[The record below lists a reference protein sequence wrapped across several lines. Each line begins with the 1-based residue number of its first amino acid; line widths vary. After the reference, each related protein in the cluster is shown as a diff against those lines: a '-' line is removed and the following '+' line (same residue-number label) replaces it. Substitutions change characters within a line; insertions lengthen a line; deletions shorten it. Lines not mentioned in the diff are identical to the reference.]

1 MSLQVAPDV
10 KHEVHEMQSTLEKT
24 KRLSVISTVSDLQ
37 FDTDSLSTES
47 HLTHKE
53 RLEFEYLK
61 NRDPMREFFA
71 LTLKSVK
78 LNSPH
83 LSLVAE
89 IKEQDLYDKAKNVP
103 FY

>member
-1 MSLQVAPDV
+1 M
-10 KHEVHEMQSTLEKT
+10 
-24 KRLSVISTVSDLQ
+24 
-37 FDTDSLSTES
+37 STEGP
-47 HLTHKE
+47 LTHKE

-61 NRDPMREFFA
+61 SRDPMREFFA
-71 LTLKSVK
+71 LTLKSIK

-83 LSLVAE
+83 LSLIAE